1 MENVYVI
8 GGKEYTQKALVLGQ
22 WRQLLDVLKGISIPA
37 DIDAHGLVNILD
49 DRLALG
55 LAIII
60 NPAGIPLKEKDIP
73 AIADELEFSA
83 DAETIFKII
92 DDFFA
97 CNPLP
102 LILEK
107 ISQGAGFLSGILQTM
122 LLTALSSAS
131 QPETLPAET
140 QSSGDILQT
149 NASPG

>member
-1 MENVYVI
+1 MAEYTI
-8 GGKEYTQKALVLGQ
+8 GDKKYTQKPLVLGQ
-22 WRQLLDVLKGISIPA
+22 WRQLLEQLKGVSISA
-37 DIDAHGLVNILD
+37 DIDAHELVNILD
-49 DRLALG
+49 DRLALA
-55 LAIII
+55 LAIILI
-60 NPAGIPLKEKDIP
+60 PDGISLKEKDIP
-73 AIADELEFSA
+73 AIADELEFSV

-92 DDFFA
+92 DDFFD

-107 ISQGAGFLSGILQTM
+107 ISQAAGFLSGILQTM

-131 QPETLPAET
+131 QPETSLGET